1 MEYIYPV
8 CVCAAGK
15 PGGKASKDGSS
26 KGQKQSK
33 DSAKGG
39 GSKQAAANENT
50 AIDISRLDIRVGQ
63 IVKVQKHPDAD
74 SLYVEEI
81 DVGEETGPRTVVSG
95 LVKFVPIEEMQVR
108 ANGDPDVPLCISS
121 TFCITMF
128 FPCCIR
134 ISSG

>member
-1 MEYIYPV
+1 MFIDHEILISPSFLGNIP
-8 CVCAAGK
+8 CLILPHIPFTPLVCAAGK
-15 PGGKASKDGSS
+15 RGGKAN
-26 KGQKQSK
+26 KGQAQPKE
-33 DSAKGG
+33 SAKGG
-39 GSKQAAANENT
+39 GSKTAAANENT

-108 ANGDPDVPLCISS
+108 AERL
-121 TFCITMF
+121 
-128 FPCCIR
+128 
-134 ISSG
+134 